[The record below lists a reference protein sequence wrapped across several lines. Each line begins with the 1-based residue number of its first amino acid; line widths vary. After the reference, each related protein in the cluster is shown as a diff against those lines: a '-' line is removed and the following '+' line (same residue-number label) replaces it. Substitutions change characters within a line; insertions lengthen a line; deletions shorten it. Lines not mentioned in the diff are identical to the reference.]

1 MWSCGEGF
9 LSASALEDLQLAE
22 ELARTCYEMYEVTAT
37 GLAPEIAYFNVFV
50 STKIL
55 SKSQTSTA
63 LKDSVDVCIKLK
75 YVFENYCN
83 LVNLCFCRR
92 RMWMWKEGEQ
102 IQFTNR
108 TYALSP

>member
-75 YVFENYCN
+75 
-83 LVNLCFCRR
+83 
-92 RMWMWKEGEQ
+92 
-102 IQFTNR
+102 
-108 TYALSP
+108 